1 MTVLL
6 GRGECGGHVT
16 LLFTVSD
23 AATDPIEQGSLG
35 AGLCVADGIEVVA
48 YGEVGEFGLKV
59 AFDGGEGDPGLYER
73 ILDLL
78 VTEVP
83 EAAGIAWEIS
93 VRLALPVS
101 QGFGMSAS
109 GAIAAALAFQRAMGL
124 PHEESLRRSYSL
136 AHKAERERS
145 TGLGDVTALAAGGVE
160 RRLVAGAPYHGALLL
175 SGPGRAEG
183 WSCATPIV
191 LAWRPDAGKHTSDYI
206 DDPDWKRSISQ
217 AGANQMQALSRGE
230 WDISRWTELLDS
242 SKRFAE
248 DSGLLADSSRVE
260 LLTSVDDAM
269 KECGIDEGTVAL
281 LCMLGE
287 SVAIVPN
294 DPQSGVDWCGSMV
307 EALERTGLQAMTT
320 EVGRLS

>member
-23 AATDPIEQGSLG
+23 AAADPVDQGSLG
-35 AGLCVADGIEVVA
+35 AGLCVADGVEVVA
-48 YGEVGEFGLKV
+48 YGKAGEFGLEV
-59 AFDGGEGDPGLYER
+59 TFDSGEGDSGLYER
-73 ILDLL
+73 VLDLL
-78 VTEVP
+78 VAEVP
-83 EAAGIAWEIS
+83 EVAEIAWGIS

-109 GAIAAALAFQRAMGL
+109 GAIAAGLAFQRAMGL

-136 AHKAERERS
+136 AHRAERERS

-160 RRLVAGAPYHGALLL
+160 RRLVAGAPYHGALLR

-183 WSCATPIV
+183 WSCATPVV

-206 DDPDWKRSISQ
+206 DDSDWKRSISR
-217 AGANQMQALSRGE
+217 AGTEQMQALSEGE
-230 WDISRWTELLDS
+230 WGINRWTELLDS

-248 DSGLLADSSRVE
+248 DSGLLADSSRVG
-260 LLTSVDDAM
+260 LLSLVDGAIR
-269 KECGIDEGTVAL
+269 ECDIGEEAVAL

-287 SVAIVPN
+287 SVVIVPR
-294 DPQSGVDWCGSMV
+294 DPRGGVAWCGSLV
-307 EALERTGLQAMTT
+307 EALERIGLRAMTT